1 MKKEDYVYLIMTTN
15 VLHQYITDLKTSNLG
30 IEVKLLAI
38 YKRLKTKVAPAGRF
52 VFAYAALGTK
62 SIDTVTQNESVD
74 INVPYFTACL
84 LSVYNTYKEKKEEIC
99 NQYVLDIFDAY
110 YTKLQDAKS
119 MMKLAEDLYADIYKV
134 KI

>member
-38 YKRLKTKVAPAGRF
+38 YKRLKTKVAPVGRF
-52 VFAYAALGTK
+52 VFAYAALGTR